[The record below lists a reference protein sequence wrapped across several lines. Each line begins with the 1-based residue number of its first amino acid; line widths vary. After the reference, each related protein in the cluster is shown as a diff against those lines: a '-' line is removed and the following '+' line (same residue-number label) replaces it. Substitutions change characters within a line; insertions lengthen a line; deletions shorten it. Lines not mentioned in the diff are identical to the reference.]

1 MTSNEVHKMIKQCT
15 NDLNK
20 RTEIM
25 GKMNL
30 SDFNLIDENIET
42 CKKVSASFSET
53 ALKFSMLS
61 RELPENSEMQETIK
75 KIITVLN
82 DGVRA
87 CNETLRALNQSNQLI
102 QIINKMKY

>member
-20 RTEIM
+20 RTEILE
-25 GKMNL
+25 KINL

-42 CKKVSASFSET
+42 CKKVSASYSET

-61 RELPENSEMQETIK
+61 RELPENSELQEIIK
-75 KIITVLN
+75 KFITVLN

-87 CNETLRALNQSNQLI
+87 CNETLSLLNESNRLI
-102 QIINKMKY
+102 QIINRMKH